1 MGLPFF
7 FLGDWYRRAGYW
19 LCLLF
24 FGGVPDGLRCENE
37 RWWRILKDFEGTLL
51 PCFVSIPSTSIF
63 RGLFIGFAYD
73 TMLIG
78 EKAAV
83 AVLLCASGAL
93 AGPLPRRYPSSMRGA
108 ELMVF
113 RRDKKC

>member
-1 MGLPFF
+1 
-7 FLGDWYRRAGYW
+7 
-19 LCLLF
+19 
-24 FGGVPDGLRCENE
+24 
-37 RWWRILKDFEGTLL
+37 
-51 PCFVSIPSTSIF
+51 
-63 RGLFIGFAYD
+63 
-73 TMLIG
+73 MLIG